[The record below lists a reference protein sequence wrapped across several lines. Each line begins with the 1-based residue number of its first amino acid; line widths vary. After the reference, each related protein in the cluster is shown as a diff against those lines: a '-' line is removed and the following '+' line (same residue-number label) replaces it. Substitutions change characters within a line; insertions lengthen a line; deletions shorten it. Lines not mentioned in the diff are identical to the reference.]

1 MNAFNAANA
10 YDFAPHWNAQELTD
24 AVPLRLH
31 QLIDFNHD
39 GERAVSANA
48 AAPKRSCQMVRLF
61 GLRKV
66 AIFAL
71 HPR

>member
-48 AAPKRSCQMVRLF
+48 AAPKRSTRPRFASAIALPLFSVR
-61 GLRKV
+61 
-66 AIFAL
+66 
-71 HPR
+71 